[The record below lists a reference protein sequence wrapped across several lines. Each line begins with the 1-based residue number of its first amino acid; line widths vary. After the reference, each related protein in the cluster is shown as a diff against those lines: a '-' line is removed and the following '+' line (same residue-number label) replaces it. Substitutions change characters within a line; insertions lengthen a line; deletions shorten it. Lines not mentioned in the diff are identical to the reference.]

1 MSLVVD
7 QYFLIKPNYKSQV
20 SIKRKWQTG
29 IQTSINKNEK
39 RSALLTWPRRTL
51 KYNIQASS
59 FMEASYIK
67 RKIYKNLHLIW
78 GIPIWV
84 DETLLSENK
93 AIGTTVF
100 PVNSTEFKKNFEVG
114 AEIAILSSPSVF
126 EILTIDS
133 FTDSSITTTSAS
145 TLNWSANATIYP
157 ILKGKFKNTQK
168 VENEATSFLDTLVEL
183 EEEYDEITRSTPD
196 TAWFDSFKGY
206 PILNIPPD
214 WGTKIETTFLHDYEQ
229 LRFLGAGTSWTH
241 QEETLFKFKNG
252 FALNNLEDISKLID
266 FFDYH
271 KGRWG
276 VFWRPSWIDDLLL
289 TTTFSAS
296 ASVITIQDIEYADFW
311 EDFETGN
318 WLMLIWPD
326 NSYVIKG
333 VSRVAGNQIMLN
345 RSIGKECTEADL
357 PNMLICFLS
366 FCRFAQDEIEIQYVS
381 NSFSDIE
388 FTFQSVYSESPLV
401 TTTTTTSSSTSTST
415 SSSTISTTSS
425 SSTTNTQSTTSSTA
439 SSTSTSTTNLPISTT
454 TNTQSTTTS
463 STASSTTTNTQST
476 TTSSTASQTTTT
488 TLSSGTTL
496 DVLAKGPD
504 LILSDSDL
512 RVTNGAASSDWEQV
526 LSTIGKSS
534 GRWYFEITCTDI
546 SLYSAVGVGNG
557 SESLEGYTGSSVDGW
572 GFMAN
577 SRLYYAGAY
586 TALQGGSWVDG
597 DIIGVMIDL
606 DAHTSFLFRNG
617 RPFFITARNAPDPG
631 VNFDPLHFNLEA
643 TTLFA
648 AITLYTITD
657 NILASFKASTMV
669 FAPFGGYR
677 SWDDDDVTLYGINC
691 TYKGFS
697 IGTEN
702 PASPGLAF
710 DRSPLG
716 TTVGAW
722 YSYFDGGYKTTGWIG
737 QNFDDS
743 KIIVRYDIIPYE
755 NVTLRTRDPKDWTF
769 EASATGAW
777 AGEEVVLDTQTG
789 YSFDSMARKSFYI
802 TNATAYN
809 FYRLNVTANNGDAT
823 YLIIS
828 ELEMYE
834 EYTSFPASKKWNIDD
849 KYSTLFLAYNFKVAV
864 QATTGWRSVRSFG
877 GKSAG
882 KWYFECKIFVAA
894 SDSNNIGIMAAAHG
908 LDVFCGSASTGWAY
922 EGITGNK
929 VNNNTSAAFGDAF
942 TLNDIIG
949 VAVDLDAGKIWFAKN
964 NTYQASGDPAAGT
977 NEAYSGISG
986 TLYPACSPYTAKNA
1000 ITINSLLSECVYT
1013 PPTGFDYWS
1022 D

>member
-93 AIGTTVF
+93 AAGTTVF
-100 PVNSTEFKKNFEVG
+100 PVDSTEFKKNFEVG

-168 VENEATSFLDTLVEL
+168 VENEATSFLETSVEL

-214 WGTKIETTFLHDYEQ
+214 WGTKIETTFLHDYDQ
-229 LRFLGAGTSWTH
+229 LRFLGASTSWTH

-252 FALNNLEDISKLID
+252 FALNTLEDISKLID

-311 EDFETGN
+311 EDFETGD
-318 WLMLIWPD
+318 WLMLLWPD

-333 VSRVAGNQIMLN
+333 VSRVSGNQITLN
-345 RSIGKECTEADL
+345 RSIGKECTESDL

-476 TTSSTASQTTTT
+476 TTSSTTTTDAFV
-488 TLSSGTTL
+488 GTIW
-496 DVLAKGPD
+496 DSAAKGTDMVISPD
-504 LILSDSDL
+504 GLTI
-512 RVTNGAASSDWEQV
+512 TTAALASDWEQV
-526 LSTIGKSS
+526 IATLGKSS
-534 GRWYFEITCTDI
+534 GKWYFEVKWNVTSGGFD
-546 SLYSAVGVGNG
+546 LVGVQDGT
-557 SESLEGYTGSSVDGW
+557 ESFETYTGDTFSGW
-572 GFMAN
+572 GYMTNARFYN
-577 SRLYYAGAY
+577 SGQISV
-586 TALQGGSWVDG
+586 TGGVCASG
-597 DIIGVMIDL
+597 DVIGVAVDL
-606 DAHTSFLFRNG
+606 DAGKIWWSKNG
-617 RPFFITARNAPDPG
+617 LWLPSTGFPAPDPASG
-631 VNFDPLHFNLEA
+631 IDAPYSNLA
-643 TTLFA
+643 GTIYPA
-648 AITLYTITD
+648 GTLYPNTTSFTGRFRAA
-657 NILASFKASTMV
+657 NIEAIIPYGFS
-669 FAPFGGYR
+669 P
-677 SWDDDDVTLYGINC
+677 WDDDASINYSADVTAVAYSL
-691 TYKGFS
+691 
-697 IGTEN
+697 GTEN
-702 PASPGLAF
+702 PTTLGAAF
-710 DRSPLG
+710 NNVAG
-716 TTVGAW
+716 TTTAQCW
-722 YSYFDGGYKTTGWIG
+722 FSYFSGSFQPTGWMS
-737 QNFDDS
+737 QNFGVGNEKTIKAYS
-743 KIIVRYDIIPYE
+743 IFSYGTTPVSR
-755 NVTLRTRDPKDWTF
+755 NPKNWTF

-777 AGEEVVLDTQTG
+777 AGEEVILDTQINQ
-789 YSFDSMARKSFYI
+789 SFRVSQRKWYKFANS
-802 TNATAYN
+802 TAYQY
-809 FYRLNVTANNGDAT
+809 YRINVTANGGDAT
-823 YLIIS
+823 YLIVGEI
-828 ELEMYE
+828 EM
-834 EYTSFPASKKWNIDD
+834 
-849 KYSTLFLAYNFKVAV
+849 
-864 QATTGWRSVRSFG
+864 
-877 GKSAG
+877 
-882 KWYFECKIFVAA
+882 FEV
-894 SDSNNIGIMAAAHG
+894 
-908 LDVFCGSASTGWAY
+908 V
-922 EGITGNK
+922 
-929 VNNNTSAAFGDAF
+929 
-942 TLNDIIG
+942 
-949 VAVDLDAGKIWFAKN
+949 
-964 NTYQASGDPAAGT
+964 P
-977 NEAYSGISG
+977 
-986 TLYPACSPYTAKNA
+986 
-1000 ITINSLLSECVYT
+1000 
-1013 PPTGFDYWS
+1013 
-1022 D
+1022 

>member
-93 AIGTTVF
+93 AAGTTVF
-100 PVNSTEFKKNFEVG
+100 PVDSTEFKKNFEVG

-168 VENEATSFLDTLVEL
+168 VENEATSFLETSVEL
-183 EEEYDEITRSTPD
+183 EEEYDEITRATPD

-214 WGTKIETTFLHDYEQ
+214 WGTKIETTFLHDYDQ
-229 LRFLGAGTSWTH
+229 LRFLGASTSWTH

-252 FALNNLEDISKLID
+252 FALNTLEDISKLID

-311 EDFETGN
+311 EDFDTGN
-318 WLMLIWPD
+318 WLMLLWPD

-333 VSRVAGNQIMLN
+333 VSRVSGNQITLN
-345 RSIGKECTEADL
+345 RSIGKECTESDL

-476 TTSSTASQTTTT
+476 TTSSTTTTDAFV
-488 TLSSGTTL
+488 GTIW
-496 DVLAKGPD
+496 DSAAKGTDMVISPD
-504 LILSDSDL
+504 GLTI
-512 RVTNGAASSDWEQV
+512 TTAALASDWEQV
-526 LSTIGKSS
+526 IATLGKSS
-534 GRWYFEITCTDI
+534 GKWYFEVKWNVTSGGFD
-546 SLYSAVGVGNG
+546 LVGVQDGT
-557 SESLEGYTGSSVDGW
+557 ESFETYTGDTFSGW
-572 GFMAN
+572 GYMTNARFYN
-577 SRLYYAGAY
+577 SGQISV
-586 TALQGGSWVDG
+586 TGGVCASG
-597 DIIGVMIDL
+597 DVIGVAVDL
-606 DAHTSFLFRNG
+606 DAGKIWWSKNG
-617 RPFFITARNAPDPG
+617 LWLPSTGFPAPDPASG
-631 VNFDPLHFNLEA
+631 IDAPYSNLA
-643 TTLFA
+643 GTIYPA
-648 AITLYTITD
+648 GTLYPNTTSFTGRFRAA
-657 NILASFKASTMV
+657 NIEAIIPYGFS
-669 FAPFGGYR
+669 P
-677 SWDDDDVTLYGINC
+677 WDDDASINYSADVTAVAYSL
-691 TYKGFS
+691 
-697 IGTEN
+697 GTEN
-702 PASPGLAF
+702 PTTLGAAF
-710 DRSPLG
+710 NNVAG
-716 TTVGAW
+716 TTTAQCW
-722 YSYFDGGYKTTGWIG
+722 FSYFSGSFQPTGWMS
-737 QNFDDS
+737 QNFGVGNEKTIKAYS
-743 KIIVRYDIIPYE
+743 IFSYGTTPVSR
-755 NVTLRTRDPKDWTF
+755 NPKNWTF

-777 AGEEVVLDTQTG
+777 AGEEVILDTQINQ
-789 YSFDSMARKSFYI
+789 SFGVSQRKWYKFANS
-802 TNATAYN
+802 TAYQY
-809 FYRLNVTANNGDAT
+809 YRINVTANGGDAT
-823 YLIIS
+823 YLIVGEI
-828 ELEMYE
+828 EM
-834 EYTSFPASKKWNIDD
+834 
-849 KYSTLFLAYNFKVAV
+849 
-864 QATTGWRSVRSFG
+864 
-877 GKSAG
+877 
-882 KWYFECKIFVAA
+882 FEV
-894 SDSNNIGIMAAAHG
+894 
-908 LDVFCGSASTGWAY
+908 V
-922 EGITGNK
+922 
-929 VNNNTSAAFGDAF
+929 
-942 TLNDIIG
+942 
-949 VAVDLDAGKIWFAKN
+949 
-964 NTYQASGDPAAGT
+964 P
-977 NEAYSGISG
+977 
-986 TLYPACSPYTAKNA
+986 
-1000 ITINSLLSECVYT
+1000 
-1013 PPTGFDYWS
+1013 
-1022 D
+1022 